1 MATEKSDA
9 SADKDEPVINEDTG
23 EPEFEAKEVVLDGD
37 KAVEPSPDEPVDPGV
52 ALLRSQL
59 EASESERRRAEQ
71 ERDAE
76 RNARAQAER
85 QTGAISVS
93 MVDQAM
99 EAGKSYRSQL
109 RQQFIAAQ
117 TAGNYES
124 AADIQIAISQNEA
137 NLLALQ
143 QQKQYVEQ
151 QAAQPQQ
158 RPAPQRAEPT
168 LDGPSQIA
176 QQMERTGYP
185 KSADWIRAHRDQVA
199 NSDGVERVN
208 AAHEYAVKIKGLRPE
223 TPEYFARIE
232 EELGLSEPPVRVV
245 PPAAPRPRTAAAAP
259 ASSSAPSLNGQSRH
273 TRITLNPKQVE
284 HADILGMSPEEYAIA
299 MNDPKVQT
307 RLLGNKR

>member
-1 MATEKSDA
+1 MATEKPDDLT
-9 SADKDEPVINEDTG
+9 DKDEPVINEDTG
-23 EPEFEAKEVVLDGD
+23 EQQFEAKEVVIEGD
-37 KAVEPSPDEPVDPGV
+37 KPAEPSSVEPVDPGV

-59 EASESERRRAEQ
+59 EASESNRRRAEQ

-76 RNARAQAER
+76 RNRAQQAER

-151 QAAQPQQ
+151 QAAQPPQ
-158 RPAPQRAEPT
+158 RQAPQRAEPT

-185 KSADWIRAHRDQVA
+185 KSADWIRSHRDQVA
-199 NSDGVERVN
+199 NSEGVERVN

-232 EELGLSEPPVRVV
+232 EELGLSEPTVNVTQPSIKARYI
-245 PPAAPRPRTAAAAP
+245 PPAAPT
-259 ASSSAPSLNGQSRH
+259 SSSAPSLNGKNRQR
-273 TRITLNPKQVE
+273 RISLNKSQVE
-284 HADILGMSPEEYAIA
+284 HADILGMSLEEYAVA
-299 MNDPKVQT
+299 MDDPKVQT
-307 RLLGNKR
+307 RLLGNRR